1 MNREPWK
8 FSKPKFLYHTE
19 AYFTLWKSSFSVAS
33 PPMKILCVDK
43 IRSPKTPNCDHFQT
57 GTQLT
62 EWSTERVLILTSWVR
77 TPWRQDFLPPPS
89 LFAPFC
95 PPRTTSQEL
104 AMEPPRQYVIFWTL
118 ESLISAVSTP
128 TVVFT
133 ILELM
138 SIMMLHTTV
147 AKSKLFQSM
156 RFQTQLK
163 KRHENV
169 EAGSRF
175 NVEDNATR
183 WRLCESSAL
192 KKILTNIS
200 FTIF

>member
-1 MNREPWK
+1 MKLFYKISEVKSFYSLKIYHFINIAPQN
-8 FSKPKFLYHTE
+8 FLYHTKC
-19 AYFTLWKSSFSVAS
+19 YFTLWKSSFQSHR
-33 PPMKILCVDK
+33 PPW
-43 IRSPKTPNCDHFQT
+43 T
-57 GTQLT
+57 
-62 EWSTERVLILTSWVR
+62 
-77 TPWRQDFLPPPS
+77 
-89 LFAPFC
+89 
-95 PPRTTSQEL
+95 PRTTSQEL